1 MEYYLGVVLGVFIAG
16 IIGVV
21 FIFVMKRYTKTDNSI
36 TCKYDERQQLVR
48 GTGFKYGFFSL
59 IFYNVAAAILI
70 SIEKKQYVDHPTLM
84 LLGILF
90 GIFIYV
96 AYCVWHESYFS
107 LNDNPKRVIVVFV
120 LLALLNFGVGYRA
133 LRQGVLLEDGMLT
146 VNSFN
151 IFCGIFLLL
160 LFFVMVAKHICKRNE
175 EK

>member
-1 MEYYLGVVLGVFIAG
+1 
-16 IIGVV
+16 
-21 FIFVMKRYTKTDNSI
+21 
-36 TCKYDERQQLVR
+36 
-48 GTGFKYGFFSL
+48 
-59 IFYNVAAAILI
+59 
-70 SIEKKQYVDHPTLM
+70 M